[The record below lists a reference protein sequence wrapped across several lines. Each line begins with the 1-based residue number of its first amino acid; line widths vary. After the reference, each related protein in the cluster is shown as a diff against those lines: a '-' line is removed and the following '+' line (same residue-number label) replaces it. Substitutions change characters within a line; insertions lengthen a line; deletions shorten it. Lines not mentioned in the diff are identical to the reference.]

1 VSLGNTTYL
10 YRVGMTLEC
19 EEAGERRKFQ
29 VDRDGTSL
37 DERIGDFASNDADL
51 TRVPTLL
58 NAESR
63 GIHERVCLRRSR
75 WQVEVERR
83 ASSVV
88 GCGPQSATM
97 RFHDGT
103 ADR

>member
-37 DERIGDFASNDADL
+37 DEVAVGTIISDR
-51 TRVPTLL
+51 PP
-58 NAESR
+58 
-63 GIHERVCLRRSR
+63 HRSA
-75 WQVEVERR
+75 R
-83 ASSVV
+83 ALISA
-88 GCGPQSATM
+88 CGSYL
-97 RFHDGT
+97 G
-103 ADR
+103 